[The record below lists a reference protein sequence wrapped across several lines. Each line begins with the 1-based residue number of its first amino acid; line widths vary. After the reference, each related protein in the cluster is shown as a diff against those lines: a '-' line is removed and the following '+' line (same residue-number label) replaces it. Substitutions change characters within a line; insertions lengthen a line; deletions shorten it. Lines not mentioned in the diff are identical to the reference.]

1 MIFERVMSR
10 TKALD
15 HEWRQAVTAPGSGC
29 IVALSVERYLTSNNL
44 LVEFH
49 QPKTGEVKKEL
60 TDRHIFLAW
69 NCRYSFFVYRG
80 DVGIYLVAWDTYR
93 LWIN

>member
-15 HEWRQAVTAPGSGC
+15 HKWRQAVTTAGLGC
-29 IVALSVERYLTSNNL
+29 NATLSVERYLTSNNL

-49 QPKTGEVKKEL
+49 QPKTEEVKKEL
-60 TDRHIFLAW
+60 TDRH
-69 NCRYSFFVYRG
+69 VQE
-80 DVGIYLVAWDTYR
+80 VGIYLVFAWDTYR
-93 LWIN
+93 SWTN

>member
-1 MIFERVMSR
+1 MIFERVTSR

-15 HEWRQAVTAPGSGC
+15 HEWRQDVTAAGSGC
-29 IVALSVERYLTSNNL
+29 IATLSVERYLTGNNL

-49 QPKTGEVKKEL
+49 QPKTEEVKKEL
-60 TDRHIFLAW
+60 TDRH
-69 NCRYSFFVYRG
+69 VQE
-80 DVGIYLVAWDTYR
+80 VGIYLVYIKFDIQIAWDTYR